1 MPVGCHLIDVIP
13 GLKVEDPTAK
23 QQYCYCCKLRYVP
36 AVKLICKRNNPTVRT
51 KLREMHSVCYLFCFL
66 MRCVPIS
73 RIRKYIDRQKTPD

>member
-36 AVKLICKRNNPTVRT
+36 AVKLIRKRNNPTVRS
-51 KLREMHSVCYLFCFL
+51 KLREIAFRLLSFLLPYAVCSHIPY
-66 MRCVPIS
+66 PKI
-73 RIRKYIDRQKTPD
+73 Y